1 MNNLEQ
7 FITQILLH
15 GFKGFKNMEY
25 WEIEFFL
32 HKNKWAKADPNK
44 TNLEK
49 KDIEIKKEETTNE
62 D

>member
-32 HKNKWAKADPNK
+32 HKNKWVE
-44 TNLEK
+44 L
-49 KDIEIKKEETTNE
+49 KDKNNIKKQTIKLKDEENE
-62 D
+62 

>member
-15 GFKGFKNMEY
+15 GFKGFKHMEY

-32 HKNKWAKADPNK
+32 HKNKWAKVDSNK

-49 KDIEIKKEETTNE
+49 KDIEINKEEINE

>member
-1 MNNLEQ
+1 MNNMEQ
-7 FITQILLH
+7 FITHILLH

-32 HKNKWAKADPNK
+32 HQHKWAG
-44 TNLEK
+44 LQK
-49 KDIEIKKEETTNE
+49 KDGIKKTDIKIKEEKDE

>member
-7 FITQILLH
+7 FITHILLN

-32 HKNKWAKADPNK
+32 HQHKWADLTATQNI
-44 TNLEK
+44 K
-49 KDIEIKKEETTNE
+49 KKHIKIKEETDE

>member
-1 MNNLEQ
+1 MNNEEK

-32 HKNKWAKADPNK
+32 HKNKWVELKDKNNINK
-44 TNLEK
+44 QTIK
-49 KDIEIKKEETTNE
+49 TKDEENE
-62 D
+62 